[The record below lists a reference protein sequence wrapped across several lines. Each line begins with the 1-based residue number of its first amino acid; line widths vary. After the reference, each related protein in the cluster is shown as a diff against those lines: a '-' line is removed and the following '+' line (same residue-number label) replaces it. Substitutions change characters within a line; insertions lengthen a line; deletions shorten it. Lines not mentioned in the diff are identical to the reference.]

1 MDRDMD
7 KFKESLERHHTWQLD
22 YFNVIKSKLIS
33 KAKEHKALAEIK
45 KNKNLIEEAEDAMKK
60 HDDLI
65 KEADDMRFQF
75 DRKEAMINYGNCK
88 KFDGKQPSFP
98 I

>member
-1 MDRDMD
+1 M
-7 KFKESLERHHTWQLD
+7 
-22 YFNVIKSKLIS
+22 
-33 KAKEHKALAEIK
+33 AEIK

-60 HDDLI
+60 HDNLI

-88 KFDGKQPSFP
+88 KFDGKPVSLLPNTCQLETQECFKHRKDNF
-98 I
+98 